1 VIFNLTKLSLKINP
15 KGLVQVARALVLVT
29 FPSGL
34 SLRFESPWVQPIP
47 WGRLVGESGILSNL
61 CEGNALYGS
70 EVYPVEVGTR
80 SYPALE
86 GFFFIKK
93 KKSLKIMNLV
103 QPLGFMG
110 SGWVEV

>member
-34 SLRFESPWVQPIP
+34 SLRFESPWGQ
-47 WGRLVGESGILSNL
+47 LVGDSGILSNL